1 MIDWIVWL
9 METLGAPGAGVAV
22 ALESI
27 FPPIPSEIVLPLA
40 GFTASRGTLDLAA
53 VLIWT
58 TIGSLVGAI
67 VLYWLGRTLG
77 LQRLVRAA
85 ERMPLTKGDDVE
97 RTNAWFGRHG
107 VKAVFFGRMVPIF
120 RSLISIPAGVRQMSL
135 GTFVIFTTAG
145 SLIWNSVLVLA
156 GFALGEQWHHV
167 ESSVGVFQK
176 IVILLV
182 FAAATW
188 FVVSRVRERREAKA
202 PAE

>member
-9 METLGAPGAGVAV
+9 MEALGAPGAGVAV

-27 FPPIPSEIVLPLA
+27 FPPIPSELVLPLA

-58 TIGSLVGAI
+58 TVGSLVGAI
-67 VLYWLGRTLG
+67 ALYGLGRRLG
-77 LQRLVRAA
+77 LQRLVRVAD
-85 ERMPLTKGDDVE
+85 RLPLTTGDDVQ

-120 RSLISIPAGVRQMSL
+120 RSLISIPAGVRQMTI

-145 SLIWNSVLVLA
+145 SLIWNTALVMA
-156 GFALGEQWHHV
+156 GYLLGEQWHHV
-167 ESSVGVFQK
+167 EDSVG
-176 IVILLV
+176 ILQTV
-182 FAAATW
+182 VVAAVVGAVSW
-188 FVVSRVRERREAKA
+188 FVISRVRDRRAQA
-202 PAE
+202 